1 MKKAL
6 LIVLAMIFSFGAAA
20 NYECYRKVL
29 NDFSSDSAAFQ
40 VKSVEAVELFESDP
54 EKAASFGVSQLEGI
68 LGCEKN
74 SFALSEVSCKE
85 VVPGNAF
92 SKVCYLESQHGYFFV
107 SIDMME
113 GLNVV
118 FNRWD

>member
-6 LIVLAMIFSFGAAA
+6 LVVLAMVFSFGAAA
-20 NYECYRKVL
+20 NFECYRKVL

-40 VKSVEAVELFESDP
+40 VRSDLAVELFEEESQ
-54 EKAASFGVSQLEGI
+54 KAALLAVSQLEGL
-68 LGCEKN
+68 LGCEKG
-74 SFALSEVSCKE
+74 SFELSEVSCKE
-85 VVPGNAF
+85 IVPGNYS

-107 SIDMME
+107 SIDMMD

>member
-6 LIVLAMIFSFGAAA
+6 LVVLAMVFSFGAAA

-40 VKSVEAVELFESDP
+40 VRIENAVEIFE
-54 EKAASFGVSQLEGI
+54 ENAERAAVLGVGQLESI

-74 SFALSEVSCKE
+74 SFAVSEVACRE
-85 VVPGNAF
+85 VVPGNIL
-92 SKVCYLESQHGYFFV
+92 SKVCYVESQHGYFFV
-107 SIDMME
+107 SVDMMD